1 MEGIYETNSTFA
13 FDKLVLTPPTVV
25 SGGNHFIKYLINGS
39 PLYIQPP
46 KCKTKGGIL
55 KSGKKIHCDLMFT
68 NENEEFIR
76 WIENLEAHTCKYI
89 YENREKWFETEMEMA
104 DIENYLASPLKLYKS
119 GKFYLARTNINTRL
133 GKMSL
138 KIYDENEQDVDPDTI
153 GEKSQIITILEIQGI
168 KCSARSFQ
176 IEIEVKQMMVL
187 RPSDLFEKCI
197 LTKSKPVNE
206 TMSENVKLVDVV
218 TSALIETIQNDDMV
232 VEDVEDDMSND
243 DNDISKTQ
251 DDKTEETHS
260 NLENVENA
268 ILDSIFLEE
277 PPPID
282 LAEFEIKFDVDKLP
296 ETETVQIKARN
307 DVYYEMY
314 KEARK
319 KAKLARDMAL
329 NAYLDAKQIKQTY
342 LLNDVDDSE
351 SDNGDDEY
359 FSRLSQDTK

>member
-13 FDKLVLTPPTVV
+13 FDKLVLTPPTVI

-76 WIENLEAHTCKYI
+76 WMENLEAHTCKYI
-89 YENREKWFETEMEMA
+89 YDNREKWFESEMEMA

-138 KIYDENEQDVDPDTI
+138 KIYDENEQDVDPDSI
-153 GEKSQIITILEIQGI
+153 DENSQIITILEIQGI

-176 IEIEVKQMMVL
+176 IEIEVKQMMAL
-187 RPSDLFEKCI
+187 RPTNLFEKCI
-197 LTKSKPVNE
+197 LIKSKPVNE
-206 TMSENVKLVDVV
+206 TMNENVKLVDIVA
-218 TSALIETIQNDDMV
+218 TAPIETIQNDDVV
-232 VEDVEDDMSND
+232 VEDVEDDMSD
-243 DNDISKTQ
+243 DNDKNE
-251 DDKTEETHS
+251 DNKNEELPS
-260 NLENVENA
+260 NLENA
-268 ILDSIFLEE
+268 ILDSPFLEE
-277 PPPID
+277 PPSID
-282 LAEFEIKFDVDKLP
+282 LADFEIKFDVDKLP